1 MFFLDHKTVVTSNVH
16 GLIYLQT
23 LMSFC
28 ASPLGEG
35 EARGSVAGIPPLMGK
50 AGTPSPQFRH
60 RWGARCDD
68 SHSLGP
74 CTFLLMG
81 LLRKALFWGAL
92 GSSLAPPLFSQDFCP
107 VIPRLLLN

>member
-35 EARGSVAGIPPLMGK
+35 EARGSVAGIPPLMSK
-50 AGTPSPQFRH
+50 AGTPPPSSGTDGGQDVMIHTHWVPV
-60 RWGARCDD
+60 
-68 SHSLGP
+68 
-74 CTFLLMG
+74 
-81 LLRKALFWGAL
+81 LFY
-92 GSSLAPPLFSQDFCP
+92 
-107 VIPRLLLN
+107 